1 MPDANETTTARR
13 FASGLGK
20 ADALL
25 FGLFIA
31 VILIK
36 SITDLDLT
44 WDSLNYHLPFAA
56 RRAGL
61 IPAEAYQFT
70 NWLEDCYKGIPAV
83 PYYIYGFLWRASRD
97 INTPNIVSGLAFAG
111 YCIFVARTFR
121 APLNGWICAKQ

>member
-1 MPDANETTTARR
+1 MSQENETLGVAR
-13 FASGLGK
+13 FSSGLGK
-20 ADALL
+20 ADVLL

-36 SITDLDLT
+36 SVTDLDLT

-61 IPAEAYQFT
+61 IPAQVYQFQ

-83 PYYIYGFLWRASRD
+83 PYYIYGFLWRVSRN
-97 INTPNIVSGLAFAG
+97 INTPNLSLIH
-111 YCIFVARTFR
+111 I
-121 APLNGWICAKQ
+121 